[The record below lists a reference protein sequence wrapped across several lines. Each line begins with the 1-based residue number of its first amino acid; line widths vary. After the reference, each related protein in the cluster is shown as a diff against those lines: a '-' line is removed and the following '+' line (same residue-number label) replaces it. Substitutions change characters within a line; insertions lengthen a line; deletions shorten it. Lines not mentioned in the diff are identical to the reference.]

1 MAEIKEFV
9 ASVKNNGLSRTNRY
23 AVMFTNIPWAEGQLL
38 RNTTMLCEQVQ
49 LPGTNFNTNETRT
62 FGEIRKAPYE
72 RLYEDIN
79 MSFYVDK
86 EMKNKIMFD
95 YYEFPHEN
103 VKTYKILSGDKSDN
117 IDGVKGCG
125 LKTLQKRI
133 PLLETATQLTID
145 ELIKTAEA
153 EKDKYKVLDTI
164 VESKKIIE
172 RNFQLMQLE
181 NPDISGTT
189 KLKILDRFNSNDEPM
204 DKMQFIGLGMK
215 YKILQ
220 NWTDVNG
227 WLRDSFSNLILK

>member
-1 MAEIKEFV
+1 
-9 ASVKNNGLSRTNRY
+9 
-23 AVMFTNIPWAEGQLL
+23 
-38 RNTTMLCEQVQ
+38 MLE
-49 LPGTNFNTNETRT
+49 
-62 FGEIRKAPYE
+62 
-72 RLYEDIN
+72 
-79 MSFYVDK
+79 
-86 EMKNKIMFD
+86 
-95 YYEFPHEN
+95 
-103 VKTYKILSGDKSDN
+103 
-117 IDGVKGCG
+117 
-125 LKTLQKRI
+125 
-133 PLLETATQLTID
+133 
-145 ELIKTAEA
+145 
-153 EKDKYKVLDTI
+153 TI